1 MRRTEIRVGA
11 VILLSAIV
19 LSLGMIW
26 LRGEGLGRGSEVIE
40 ARFREIGQLRVGGS
54 VKFRGVP
61 VGRVSDIELERGGDG
76 VIVTLRLEN
85 GLVLPEDPVVILSPE
100 SFFGAWQAE
109 IHPRTRFPEYA
120 YAESPDPQ
128 VLPGYSLPDMSQ
140 LTAVADEIAQNISVL
155 TNRIEIAFTEE
166 TAHNVRRAIE
176 NIQEVSDNLT
186 GLVASQR
193 RMIDGVAANLEETTT
208 ALGTAAETIRRTF
221 SRVEA
226 SIADGELEEIV
237 GNVTQVSRQLD
248 SLSNAL
254 LSASEEFRAVIAR
267 ADGALDFMEE
277 FGGKLERG
285 EGNLGLLLQ
294 DSALYADI
302 IRTNRLMQDLL
313 EDIKENPRKYIKLS
327 IF

>member
-61 VGRVSDIELERGGDG
+61 VGRVYDIELERGGDG